1 MVFSKSAHA
10 VDAEDEVRVSS
21 FLLCPSFDLSLTPP
35 QNKARIL
42 LQLKQLEKVETV
54 MEKLSEANFMEVKV
68 GRPAVSTLVSVP
80 ILSFP

>member
-1 MVFSKSAHA
+1 MVSSKSAHA

-21 FLLCPSFDLSLTPP
+21 FLLCPSFDLSVTP

-68 GRPAVSTLVSVP
+68 GRPVASILVSVP